1 MLRINVTFQK
11 ISERNR
17 AFHYDRT
24 FFCPYVF
31 IEYPNLYC
39 QFYHRSVVA
48 CRIPNIF
55 HFLPLYVPFKT
66 LFPPVLR
73 VIRYPTNNHV
83 LAASPQPSLTLASI
97 NKGRRSKRG
106 AGSRLSSESLRVV
119 LRFPLRSTPRRPRVS
134 VHAILVVPCVYIY
147 AYIAEA
153 VERRHVERERE
164 RGRPCRW
171 KGSKRIGV
179 RGLES
184 CVEILVVVLRD
195 SIFLYA
201 VTTTA
206 LVSRRRFLLA
216 SQLLTRVVFSFK
228 ICEFI
233 LDTARKLHG
242 R

>member
-1 MLRINVTFQK
+1 M
-11 ISERNR
+11 
-17 AFHYDRT
+17 
-24 FFCPYVF
+24 
-31 IEYPNLYC
+31 
-39 QFYHRSVVA
+39 
-48 CRIPNIF
+48 
-55 HFLPLYVPFKT
+55 
-66 LFPPVLR
+66 
-73 VIRYPTNNHV
+73 
-83 LAASPQPSLTLASI
+83 
-97 NKGRRSKRG
+97 
-106 AGSRLSSESLRVV
+106 
-119 LRFPLRSTPRRPRVS
+119 S
-134 VHAILVVPCVYIY
+134 VHAILVVSCVYIY
-147 AYIAEA
+147 VYIAEA
-153 VERRHVERERE
+153 VERRHVERERERE

-233 LDTARKLHG
+233 LDTARELHG